1 MWLWWV
7 MMPSEDFADVTL
19 AIEDTNGWTS
29 MTMDQNRKK
38 WMKWMKVWWNSLW
51 RFACGDVFP
60 LKSTSLAELC
70 GICNSTMLKAP
81 FITSLGVSVTMSPRH
96 RAVWKTQI
104 KREDNQRLNSAKWS
118 TLNSSRMFIFFAV
131 ASAPKQCC
139 LFTSYT
145 KPDRAVYVKFHYSVK
160 DVKQAFKRRPSE
172 GFKIKKN

>member
-1 MWLWWV
+1 
-7 MMPSEDFADVTL
+7 
-19 AIEDTNGWTS
+19 
-29 MTMDQNRKK
+29 
-38 WMKWMKVWWNSLW
+38 
-51 RFACGDVFP
+51 
-60 LKSTSLAELC
+60 
-70 GICNSTMLKAP
+70 MLKAP
-81 FITSLGVSVTMSPRH
+81 FITSLGVSLTMSPRH

-160 DVKQAFKRRPSE
+160 DVKQAFK
-172 GFKIKKN
+172 KKTIRGVQNEKKLRNTNSFLLWVSGYKNLISFFAGGWVGPKN